1 MFLGKMLSTLQ
12 ECSDPLTLFPCSVCR
27 DFRESYWIKPKDSH
41 PLGRGGGGGPKLMST
56 RPLRQSLPLPA
67 TLTRQ
72 PDASQGGRAQAQSG
86 LRAGGQDPRLAPCPA
101 ERPLKCKSRMTA
113 DRDDAPVEVTQVPG
127 PANSKLA
134 SPEQSNTINS
144 NVLTQRRG
152 VKLG

>member
-41 PLGRGGGGGPKLMST
+41 PLGGGGGGGPKLMPT
-56 RPLRQSLPLPA
+56 RPLEQSFPLPA

-72 PDASQGGRAQAQSG
+72 PDASQGGQAQAQSG
-86 LRAGGQDPRLAPCPA
+86 LRAGGQKPRLAPRPA
-101 ERPLKCKSRMTA
+101 ERPSKCTSGMTA
-113 DRDDAPVEVTQVPG
+113 DRDEAPVEVTHVLD

-134 SPEQSNTINS
+134 SP
-144 NVLTQRRG
+144 
-152 VKLG
+152 